1 METAPPPI
9 YLVDSLLLILTVGI
23 VYFIRTSWHPA
34 SAIRPTAPKRF
45 AKK

>member
-9 YLVDSLLLILTVGI
+9 YLVDSLLLILTIGI

-34 SAIRPTAPKRF
+34 SGTRSTAPKRF
-45 AKK
+45 AEK